1 MSNNKEITNK
11 NCCPVYKKCGGC
23 QLQNMT
29 YDRQQA
35 FKQASVV
42 KLFGRYCTVAPIEGM
57 ENPYHYRNKVSAA
70 FGTTRSGMIISGV
83 YQSSTHN
90 IVKIDSCQLEDETAD
105 SIIVTIRQLLKEF
118 KLTAYNERTEKGF
131 LRHVLIRRGFKTGEV
146 MVVMVTSTP
155 VFPGKNH
162 FIDKL
167 LEQHPEITTIVQ
179 NINNKYTSMVLGDS
193 QKVLYGNG
201 YIEDILCGKR
211 FRISPKSFYQIN
223 PVQTEKLYN
232 CAINLAGLKGEETVI
247 DAYCGIGTIGI
258 AAADKAKTVI
268 GTEVNK
274 DAVKDAIVNA
284 KLNNIKNT
292 RFFALDAGEFMQNL
306 ASDGEKIDVLFTDP
320 PRAGCSREFLDA
332 AVALSP
338 EKIVYISCNID
349 TQSRDVH
356 YLVKHGYKVNACR
369 PFDMF
374 PHTRHIENIVLLN
387 KT

>member
-1 MSNNKEITNK
+1 MKNNKKK
-11 NCCPVYKKCGGC
+11 NDFLCPVAGKCGGC

-29 YDRQQA
+29 YDRQKA

-90 IVKIDSCQLEDETAD
+90 IVKIDSCLLEDETAD
-105 SIIVTIRQLLKEF
+105 SIIVTIRQLLKDF
-118 KLTAYNERTEKGF
+118 KLTAYNEHTEKGF
-131 LRHVLIRRGFKTGEV
+131 LRHVLIRRGFSTGEV

-162 FIDKL
+162 FIEKL
-167 LEQHPEITTIVQ
+167 VSVHPEITTIVQ
-179 NINNKYTSMVLGDS
+179 NINNKFTSMVLGDA

-232 CAINLAGLKGEETVI
+232 CAIHLAGLTGKETVI

-258 AAADKAKTVI
+258 AASDKAKNVI
-268 GTEVNK
+268 GTEINK
-274 DAVKDAIVNA
+274 DAVKDAIVNS
-284 KLNNIKNT
+284 KINNIKNA
-292 RFFALDAGEFMQNL
+292 RFFAIDAGEFMQNL

-332 AVALSP
+332 AIALSP
-338 EKIVYISCNID
+338 EKIVYISCNIE
-349 TQSRDVH
+349 TQARDVH
-356 YLVKHGYKVNACR
+356 HLVKNGYKVKACR

-374 PHTRHIENIVLLN
+374 PNTRHIENIILLTKN
-387 KT
+387 